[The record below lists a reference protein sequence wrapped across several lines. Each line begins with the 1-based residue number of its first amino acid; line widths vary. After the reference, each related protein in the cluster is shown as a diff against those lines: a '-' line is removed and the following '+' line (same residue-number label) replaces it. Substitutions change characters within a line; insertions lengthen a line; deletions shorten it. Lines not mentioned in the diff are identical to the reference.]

1 MKTNEKELFGDM
13 VENYYNGNIS
23 DVKNTLRKLSKKN
36 LILFTVYLRICIG
49 SLYIDVN
56 DTGEICLFHV

>member
-36 LILFTVYLRICIG
+36 LILFTVYLRIYIG
-49 SLYIDVN
+49 TLYVDVN
-56 DTGEICLFHV
+56 DNKELVLFHV